1 MRLQRRAAAGCMVEV
16 MHLHHRALA
25 RVERHRRAGERAAGF
40 GLGAEARLHRRALGQ
55 LLRQLD
61 RLQW

>member
-1 MRLQRRAAAGCMVEV
+1 MVEV